1 MKRILSLLFIAT
13 LTGALCA
20 QPGQGQRPGG
30 GFGQGQRPGGDRGQ
44 GETRRVM
51 PSSLRLGLLE
61 TLGRI
66 ATNEAEEVLVKTLS
80 VTASG
85 VEVALIDR
93 MLTQIAE
100 GEHKFVDQVLGAAR
114 DLILDP
120 PEAPDVP
127 TRTDQRATGE
137 LWSILRR
144 YKDTSFAEQAAKILI
159 SEDGN
164 INGEA
169 LRYLREVMSKDAIPV
184 LAASYYE
191 VDVSDRAKDSL
202 WSVINDHIDD
212 HPAAGQI
219 LVERFKESLVKMA
232 EEEAARVQREAER
245 AAGGEGEDRGRG
257 RGGFGGFGRGGGGSR
272 GTAVRE
278 LQRLG
283 EGKDLTAEAI
293 NNRRSILTSVKSATS
308 DPDFQAMI
316 TSVETRLDELASP
329 TEETSSRFRV
339 SDPKEDARRE
349 EMRQR
354 IEQFRNNRGGE
365 GGRTPPGKQ

>member
-1 MKRILSLLFIAT
+1 M
-13 LTGALCA
+13 
-20 QPGQGQRPGG
+20 
-30 GFGQGQRPGGDRGQ
+30 
-44 GETRRVM
+44 
-51 PSSLRLGLLE
+51 
-61 TLGRI
+61 
-66 ATNEAEEVLVKTLS
+66 
-80 VTASG
+80 
-85 VEVALIDR
+85 
-93 MLTQIAE
+93 
-100 GEHKFVDQVLGAAR
+100 
-114 DLILDP
+114 
-120 PEAPDVP
+120 
-127 TRTDQRATGE
+127 
-137 LWSILRR
+137 
-144 YKDTSFAEQAAKILI
+144 
-159 SEDGN
+159 
-164 INGEA
+164 
-169 LRYLREVMSKDAIPV
+169 
-184 LAASYYE
+184 
-191 VDVSDRAKDSL
+191 SDRAKDAL
-202 WSVINDHIDD
+202 WGVINDHIDD

-257 RGGFGGFGRGGGGSR
+257 RGGFGNWGRGGGGGR

-308 DPDFQAMI
+308 DPDFQTMI

-354 IEQFRNNRGGE
+354 IEQFRNRGGE
-365 GGRTPPGKQ
+365 GGQTPPGKQ